1 MGKKNCIAKEAYIS
15 WVKSRV
21 SEVLLPFPPE
31 PSMNLRS
38 SELENQP
45 NSEMDE
51 LKKVIKNL
59 EKENA
64 DLKSKLAKISLEK
77 ENADLN
83 LNHKRDRVRQVD
95 DEVQT
100 EVFKRFKV
108 GDTLKGT
115 YASLTTKKKQ
125 LVEAQYRAGK
135 AELEHM
141 EQMKKLQSL
150 LEHCK
155 KELKD
160 ERSRNKQLE
169 VTLRQN
175 QYELNQK
182 LEEIQ
187 KLKEQS
193 HGNLNDSNMQL
204 NEHPED
210 PSDRGKTI
218 VKNPTSEESAML
230 GKWSTYLS
238 PKSQAY
244 YEKLLSNCF

>member
-1 MGKKNCIAKEAYIS
+1 MVDKPDLESVEGFVLYEGVEEPELIKKIVKPWGSICPQGRAKMGKKNCIAKEAYTS
-15 WVKSRV
+15 WVKSKV
-21 SEVLLPFPPE
+21 NEVLFPFPPE
-31 PSMNLRS
+31 PSMNLQS
-38 SELENQP
+38 SEIENQP
-45 NSEMDE
+45 NSKMDK

-64 DLKSKLAKISLEK
+64 YLKSKLARISLEK
-77 ENADLN
+77 ETLKFN
-83 LNHKRDRVRQVD
+83 LNQKRVRVRQAD

-100 EVFKRFKV
+100 EVFKRLKV
-108 GDTLKGT
+108 DNTLKGT

-125 LVEAQYRAGK
+125 LAEAQYRAGK

-150 LEHCK
+150 LEACK

-169 VTLRQN
+169 VTLLQN

-187 KLKEQS
+187 KLKEQ
-193 HGNLNDSNMQL
+193 L
-204 NEHPED
+204 
-210 PSDRGKTI
+210 K
-218 VKNPTSEESAML
+218 
-230 GKWSTYLS
+230 
-238 PKSQAY
+238 
-244 YEKLLSNCF
+244 F